1 MFLSQIHTNF
11 KGVTQIN
18 GIMNQFCKRTIFM
31 EETSKRKLQM
41 SRQAKQE
48 KKKRYVRTKKY
59 FLLIAATPFTDVQDR
74 PSHNRAHPSTCF
86 QTVWEQ
92 RALRHSCRPVFS
104 LQTDSLSIFHDWG
117 GWGKR

>member
-1 MFLSQIHTNF
+1 
-11 KGVTQIN
+11 
-18 GIMNQFCKRTIFM
+18 MNEFCQRTIFM

-41 SRQAKQE
+41 SRQAKQ
-48 KKKRYVRTKKY
+48 KKKKKGYVRTKKY

-74 PSHNRAHPSTCF
+74 PNHNRAHPSTCF

-104 LQTDSLSIFHDWG
+104 FQTDSLSIFHDWG